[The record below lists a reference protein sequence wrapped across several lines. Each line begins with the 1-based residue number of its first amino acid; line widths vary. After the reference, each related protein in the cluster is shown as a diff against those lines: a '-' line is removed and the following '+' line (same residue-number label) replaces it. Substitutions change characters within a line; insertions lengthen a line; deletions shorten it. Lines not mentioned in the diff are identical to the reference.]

1 MNALPANDHTKGF
14 TIHPAS
20 AKDAAAMAALRPMVE
35 PLKGTLQGTA
45 ARAPFDAIMQR
56 VIAPQGVTFEA
67 DTVGGVQGW
76 WCRPSQARSG
86 LVVLHLHGGW
96 FNWGSAQAF
105 RHLVGHI
112 AASVGAAAFIPDYRL
127 APEHPFPAAVTD
139 VEACY
144 RGLIERGFTRI
155 ALTGDSAG
163 GALALAL
170 LRIASAR
177 YGSEGLAPVAAV
189 ALSPVTDLTFSG
201 ESWQTRAAADPY
213 FIHSQAVGLAD
224 SYLAGA
230 DPTNA
235 QASPHFG
242 ELLGLPPIR
251 VHVGDDEV
259 LLDDSLRYVQR
270 ARDAGVD
277 AQVDVW
283 EGMPHGFTSGIGTL
297 DAANRVVA
305 AIGTFLAQR
314 LSASLA
320 PAVRGPFGSP
330 GCR

>member
-1 MNALPANDHTKGF
+1 
-14 TIHPAS
+14 
-20 AKDAAAMAALRPMVE
+20 
-35 PLKGTLQGTA
+35 
-45 ARAPFDAIMQR
+45 
-56 VIAPQGVTFEA
+56 VTFEA
-67 DTVGGVQGW
+67 DTVGGIPGW
-76 WCRPSQARSG
+76 WCRPKQARSG

-96 FNWGSAQAF
+96 FNWGSAQSF

-112 AASVGAAAFIPDYRL
+112 GASVGADAFIPDYRL
-127 APEHPFPAAVTD
+127 APEHPFPAAVRD

-155 ALTGDSAG
+155 ALSGDSAG
-163 GALALAL
+163 GALALVL
-170 LRIASAR
+170 LRIACAR
-177 YGSEGLAPVAAV
+177 NDTAGSAPVGAV

-230 DPTNA
+230 DPTTG
-235 QASPHFG
+235 QASPLYG
-242 ELLGLPPIR
+242 EMIGLPPIR

-297 DAANRVVA
+297 DAADRA
-305 AIGTFLAQR
+305 LEAIGRFLAQR
-314 LSASLA
+314 LAASPA
-320 PAVRGPFGSP
+320 PAAGEI
-330 GCR
+330 